1 MNTALSLVSS
11 QPNGA
16 PPAVATRLTP
26 GAQRIIRQ
34 ALSILEQHLRQPG
47 IPFLSATETRDWL
60 RLKMAGLEREEF
72 IVLFLN
78 NQHQLLACETLFTG
92 TINHTEVY
100 PREIVKAAL
109 RYNAAAVVLAHNH
122 PSGTSEPSKADRLI
136 TSNLQNTLLLV
147 DVRILDHFI
156 IGHRDIVSFAE
167 RGWL

>member
-11 QPNGA
+11 QPDNVLS
-16 PPAVATRLTP
+16 PATTTLAP

-47 IPFLSATETRDWL
+47 VPFLSATETRDWL

-72 IVLFLN
+72 IVLFLD
-78 NQHQLLACETLFTG
+78 NQHRLLACETLFTG

-109 RYNAAAVVLAHNH
+109 RHNAAAVILAHNH
-122 PSGTSEPSKADRLI
+122 PSGTPEPSKADRLI
-136 TSNLQNTLLLV
+136 TSNLQSTLLLV
-147 DVRILDHFI
+147 DVRVLDHFVV
-156 IGHRDIVSFAE
+156 GHRDIVSFSE

>member
-1 MNTALSLVSS
+1 MSTAISLIPVST
-11 QPNGA
+11 PA
-16 PPAVATRLTP
+16 VPPALTP
-26 GAQRIIRQ
+26 YAQRTIQR
-34 ALSILEQHLRQPG
+34 AVSLLDKHLRQPG
-47 IPFLSATETRDWL
+47 VSFLSATETRDWL
-60 RLKMAGLEREEF
+60 RLKMGGLEREEF
-72 IVLFLN
+72 MVLFLN

-109 RYNAAAVVLAHNH
+109 RYNAAAVILAHNH
-122 PSGTSEPSKADRLI
+122 PSGTAEPSRADRLI